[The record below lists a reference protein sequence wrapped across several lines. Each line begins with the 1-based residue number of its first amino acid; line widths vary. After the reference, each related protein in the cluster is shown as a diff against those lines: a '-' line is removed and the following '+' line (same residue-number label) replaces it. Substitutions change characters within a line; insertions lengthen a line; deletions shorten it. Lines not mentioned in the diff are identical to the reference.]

1 MKKKLLLMMPR
12 MMLLKLNNRLVRI
25 RGAVS
30 ENVLTFLRA
39 LTRKLSSFPVPNFSW
54 KRLAAVHRV
63 MKEETATLPIW
74 NQDKVRLGKVMMIST

>member
-1 MKKKLLLMMPR
+1 MLLMMPR
-12 MMLLKLNNRLVRI
+12 MMLLKLNTKLVRI

-39 LTRKLSSFPVPNFSW
+39 LTRILSSFSVSNFSW

-63 MKEETATLPIW
+63 MQEETATLPIW

>member
-1 MKKKLLLMMPR
+1 MMPR

-25 RGAVS
+25 RGAAN
-30 ENVLTFLRA
+30 ENFFTFLRA
-39 LTRKLSSFPVPNFSW
+39 LTNIVSSFSVFNLSW

>member
-1 MKKKLLLMMPR
+1 M
-12 MMLLKLNNRLVRI
+12 LKLNNRLVRI

-39 LTRKLSSFPVPNFSW
+39 LTNIVSLFSVSNFSW

>member
-1 MKKKLLLMMPR
+1 
-12 MMLLKLNNRLVRI
+12 MMLLKLNTKLVMI

-30 ENVLTFLRA
+30 EKVFTFLRA
-39 LTRKLSSFPVPNFSW
+39 LTHMFSSFSFFNLSW

-74 NQDKVRLGKVMMIST
+74 NQDKVRFGKIMMMST

>member
-1 MKKKLLLMMPR
+1 MLLMMPR
-12 MMLLKLNNRLVRI
+12 MMLLKLNTKLVRI
-25 RGAVS
+25 RGVVS
-30 ENVLTFLRA
+30 KKVFTFLRA
-39 LTRKLSSFPVPNFSW
+39 LTNIVSLFSVSNFSW

>member
-1 MKKKLLLMMPR
+1 MMPR
-12 MMLLKLNNRLVRI
+12 MMLLKLNTKLVRI

-30 ENVLTFLRA
+30 EKVFTFLRA
-39 LTRKLSSFPVPNFSW
+39 LTNIFLSFSFFNLSW

-74 NQDKVRLGKVMMIST
+74 NQDKVRLGKVMIIST